1 MKLLLIAVVFSIHAS
16 GFLTT
21 AKATCDPMYN
31 GGYGG
36 SGGANVKPGWSF
48 NSRTNHCEPVMYRTR
63 CPSSLNCYLTKDDCE
78 ENCDPLTLDFLKDLQ

>member
-21 AKATCDPMYN
+21 GKATCDPMYN

-48 NSRTNHCEPVMYRTR
+48 NFTNQSLRTKVMYRTR
-63 CPSSLNCYLTKDDCE
+63 CPSSLNCYL
-78 ENCDPLTLDFLKDLQ
+78 F